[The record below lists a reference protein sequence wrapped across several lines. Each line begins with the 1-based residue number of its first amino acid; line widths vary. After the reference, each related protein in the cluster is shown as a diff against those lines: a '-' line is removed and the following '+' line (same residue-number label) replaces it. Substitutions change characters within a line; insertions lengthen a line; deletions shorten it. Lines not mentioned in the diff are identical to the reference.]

1 MSPLPA
7 PLTST
12 AELRKAGRDISVPFD
27 IALDYGRTLRVKRL
41 LRTLPGKRIV
51 GDCEL
56 NRRRVLAK
64 LFIARRGSERH
75 WEQEHKGIA
84 LLAAHHIPTPALLA
98 AGKLNDG
105 HFLLTEFL
113 DDAESLD
120 DIWQAASLK
129 AGPDLAAALP
139 ALSPALAALGRMH
152 AAGLTQADLHLGN
165 FLRQDDTLFVID
177 GDAIRAHKPGMALGG
192 KEAMQNL
199 AVLIAQLPAAVDTHI
214 DTLLDAY
221 GSGNKGIAPDREL
234 LEAEIRRVRGWRLR
248 DYLAKSLRDC
258 TLFKVESRRDR
269 FVAAVRSEADALA
282 PILDNPDQW
291 MSDGALLKDGG
302 TSTVVL
308 IDIDGRKLVIKRYN
322 IKSAGHALSRFWRPT
337 RAWHS
342 WIEGHRLDFLGIAT
356 PRPLALI
363 ERRFGPLRGRAWLIT
378 EHCAGPDLKSHLAQ
392 YEDTGAPA
400 AEQTAL
406 TRLFHQLK
414 HERLTHGDLKA
425 TNLLWENGRLKL
437 IDLDAMRQHQRN
449 STFAKAWRK
458 DRARFLR
465 NWRANSELHRW
476 LCANFPDA

>member
-7 PLTST
+7 PLTNT

-27 IALDYGRTLRVKRL
+27 IALDYGRTLRVRRL
-41 LRTLPGKRIV
+41 LRILPGKRIV
-51 GDCEL
+51 GECEF
-56 NRRRVLAK
+56 NGRRVLAK

-75 WEQEHKGIA
+75 WDQEHKGIS
-84 LLAAHHIPTPALLA
+84 LLAAQRIPTPALLA
-98 AGKLNDG
+98 AGKLDGG
-105 HFLLTEFL
+105 HFLLTDFL
-113 DDAESLD
+113 ENAESLD
-120 DIWQAASLK
+120 DTWRTAVLN
-129 AGPDLAAALP
+129 AGSDLASALSM
-139 ALSPALAALGRMH
+139 LSPALASLGRMH

-165 FLRQDDTLFVID
+165 FLRQGETLFVID
-177 GDAIRAHKPGMALGG
+177 GDAIRAHKPGMALGK

-199 AVLIAQLPAAVDTHI
+199 AVLIAQLPAAADTHL
-214 DTLLDAY
+214 DVLLDAY
-221 GSGNKGIAPDREL
+221 GSGSRGITPDRGL

-282 PILDNPDQW
+282 PVLDNPDRW
-291 MSDGALLKDGG
+291 MNEGTLLKDGG
-302 TSTVVL
+302 TSTVAL
-308 IDIDGRKLVIKRYN
+308 IEINGRKLVIKRYN

-378 EHCAGPDLKSHLAQ
+378 EHCAGPDLKSHLTR
-392 YEDTGAPA
+392 YEDVGAPA
-400 AEQTAL
+400 AESTAL
-406 TRLFHQLK
+406 TTLFHQLK

-425 TNLLWENGRLKL
+425 TNLLWENGRLLL
-437 IDLDAMRQHQRN
+437 IDLDAMRQHQRGA
-449 STFAKAWRK
+449 TFAKAWRK

-465 NWRANSELHRW
+465 NWRSDSELHRW
-476 LCANFPDA
+476 LSANFPDA